1 IPALIALASIRGDE
15 IDYARARNAATGDKA
30 GNVGR
35 VFDLARNHRLV
46 LFAAAI
52 VLFQL
57 AGASILPLIGEHL
70 ATRGEQ
76 ASLWMSALIIV
87 PQVVVAIVA
96 PWVGYHSEAKGRKP
110 LLLLGFAVEPIRAVL
125 LVVSTD
131 YAFLLAAQILNGI
144 SAGIVGVMTVLV

>member
-1 IPALIALASIRGDE
+1 LALAPSFTGVMFAEILQGATAGIILPSIAAISLGLVGRQAMSRRAGRNYRYAAAGNALTAGMMGVTGADFAHGGIFLVSAVLCIPALIALASIRGDE

-57 AGASILPLIGEHL
+57 ADASILPLIGE
-70 ATRGEQ
+70 
-76 ASLWMSALIIV
+76 
-87 PQVVVAIVA
+87 
-96 PWVGYHSEAKGRKP
+96 
-110 LLLLGFAVEPIRAVL
+110 
-125 LVVSTD
+125 D
-131 YAFLLAAQILNGI
+131 
-144 SAGIVGVMTVLV
+144 